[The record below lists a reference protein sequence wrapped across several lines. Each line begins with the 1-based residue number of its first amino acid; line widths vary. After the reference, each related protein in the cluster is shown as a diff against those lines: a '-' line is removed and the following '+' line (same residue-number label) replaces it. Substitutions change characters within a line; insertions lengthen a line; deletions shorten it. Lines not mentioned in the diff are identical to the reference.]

1 MGSVSPLAFTYSS
14 LFGVVT
20 EDEYPYTSGDPW
32 GAGDDENCEF
42 NARTT
47 DVTVMTKG
55 FETLPRNDMLA
66 AMEHLATKG
75 FLNLQISSLLC
86 FPQDLFLPL

>member
-32 GAGDDENCEF
+32 GTGDDEKCEF

-55 FETLPRNDMLA
+55 FETLPHNDMLA
-66 AMEHLATKG
+66 TMEHLANIGEEGIKII
-75 FLNLQISSLLC
+75 F
-86 FPQDLFLPL
+86 